1 MWLGCLLALWVIGL
15 LGFALVLGLALISEA
30 PWLALGIVA
39 LVWWWFRRRRQRSRH
54 QEAAS

>member
-15 LGFALVLGLALISEA
+15 LGFAFLLGLALIWEA
-30 PWLALGIVA
+30 PWLTLGLVA
-39 LVWWWFRRRRQRSRH
+39 LVWWRLRRRRQRSRH